1 VRVPPTYIACVPP
14 TSAPDP
20 EGLLAGTMLML
31 FPPFIILMEPGRVMV
46 YALVPSPVTVN
57 KAAWTRPVTAGRVIP
72 PVNVRTGVA
81 EGGKVTVPPGAVGF
95 TAMLPKLMSRF
106 FAMPIGVMIFAEALA
121 VAEVWAKVVAIIPEK
136 RTTKTKIFFMVFIV
150 FEFLLF

>member
-1 VRVPPTYIACVPP
+1 
-14 TSAPDP
+14 
-20 EGLLAGTMLML
+20 
-31 FPPFIILMEPGRVMV
+31 
-46 YALVPSPVTVN
+46 
-57 KAAWTRPVTAGRVIP
+57 
-72 PVNVRTGVA
+72 
-81 EGGKVTVPPGAVGF
+81 
-95 TAMLPKLMSRF
+95 MLPKLMSRF